1 MARLYVDLLH
11 RAETWLE
18 QTGDRTMKRS
28 KNEMKP
34 ETLAI
39 HAGMPANEHGGV
51 SVPIYQSATFSFS
64 EADQGAARFAGTEAG
79 YIYTRLGNPTVNAL
93 EEAVC
98 TLEEGHAALGTS
110 AGMAAIS
117 TVLLT
122 ILRSGDHVVA
132 TDAVYGATRVLLEQQ
147 LSKFGIDTSW
157 VPSENLSAVRDA
169 VQPNTRVLFIETPA
183 NPTMKLTDIEGC
195 AEIVRDVQAVLV
207 VDNTFASPLLQQ
219 PFRLGADVV
228 VHSLTKYL
236 NGHSDVVG
244 GMIVSGT
251 QELHERFTAMLRGLG
266 GTMDP
271 HQAWL
276 VLRGLRTAALRV
288 EKAQQNAERLA
299 QWLESHPRVAWVSYP
314 GLKSHPQ
321 HELMLRQMKG
331 PGAMISFGVR
341 GGLEAAKTTIN
352 AVRLATLAVSL
363 GGVESLIEHPASMTH
378 AGIPKSERL
387 AAGIRDDLIR
397 LSVGCEAYE
406 DLQADL
412 ENALAAAKVPALS

>member
-1 MARLYVDLLH
+1 
-11 RAETWLE
+11 
-18 QTGDRTMKRS
+18 
-28 KNEMKP
+28 
-34 ETLAI
+34 
-39 HAGMPANEHGGV
+39 
-51 SVPIYQSATFSFS
+51 
-64 EADQGAARFAGTEAG
+64 
-79 YIYTRLGNPTVNAL
+79 
-93 EEAVC
+93 
-98 TLEEGHAALGTS
+98 
-110 AGMAAIS
+110 
-117 TVLLT
+117 
-122 ILRSGDHVVA
+122 
-132 TDAVYGATRVLLEQQ
+132 
-147 LSKFGIDTSW
+147 
-157 VPSENLSAVRDA
+157 
-169 VQPNTRVLFIETPA
+169 
-183 NPTMKLTDIEGC
+183 MKLTDIEGC

-251 QELHERFTAMLRGLG
+251 QEAHERFTAMLRGLG

-299 QWLESHPRVAWVSYP
+299 QWLENHPRVAWVSYP
-314 GLKSHPQ
+314 GLASHPQ

-412 ENALAAAKVPALS
+412 ENALAAAKVPALT